1 MSRVAARTLL
11 STGALTARS
20 VRPASLPAFRAV
32 LPPTSSP
39 TSSLSLFRF
48 KSTTTSSWAKNPVIT
63 YEELKPYTQQP
74 TDDVLIVDVREPD
87 EVALGSIP
95 SAVSLPLSQL
105 RDALDKNFGP
115 GEFQKQFAFSKPL
128 TSQNLIF
135 FCRSG
140 KRSATASEWAHE
152 KGYNNVRNY
161 QGSWLDW
168 SKREKES
175 GSDED

>member
-1 MSRVAARTLL
+1 MLNAD
-11 STGALTARS
+11 
-20 VRPASLPAFRAV
+20 P
-32 LPPTSSP
+32 
-39 TSSLSLFRF
+39 
-48 KSTTTSSWAKNPVIT
+48 
-63 YEELKPYTQQP
+63 Q
-74 TDDVLIVDVREPD
+74 
-87 EVALGSIP
+87 
-95 SAVSLPLSQL
+95 
-105 RDALDKNFGP
+105 
-115 GEFQKQFAFSKPL
+115 QFAFSKPL

-140 KRSATASEWAHE
+140 KSSATASEWAHE